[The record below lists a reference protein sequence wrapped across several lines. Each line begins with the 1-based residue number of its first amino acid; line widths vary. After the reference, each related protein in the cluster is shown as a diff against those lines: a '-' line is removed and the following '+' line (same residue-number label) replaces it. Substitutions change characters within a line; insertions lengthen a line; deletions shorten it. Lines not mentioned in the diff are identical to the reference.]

1 MCTACIQARESR
13 SPSGRPPPPGGV
25 AQQAHAHDRILP
37 ARAARGSTRRSWP
50 APRRCARSSRPRSAT
65 TRCPAQASSASQR
78 RARGAPR
85 SAPRSPLGRWP
96 SAFFSAR
103 LHSKRTVSSRR
114 MMPGARDENSRLGH
128 RCLRWCARRRRRQR
142 DRFHRTPA
150 AHSCSRSARRRIM
163 PRAETPSRRSSGV
176 GAISGAVRAARE
188 SEWGCF
194 RCPWA
199 SRPSSV

>member
-1 MCTACIQARESR
+1 MHTSKGEPVSLRAPTTTRRAPTRIPREL
-13 SPSGRPPPPGGV
+13 SPGR
-25 AQQAHAHDRILP
+25 
-37 ARAARGSTRRSWP
+37 RRSWPTCCP